1 MTSTQIGGIVA
12 AALVVLWPQI
22 KFAGSWLAVAAA
34 GLMDRQPEGEPE
46 RPATIGPSFT
56 DAVGHLSKVRAR
68 LITTDALG
76 EEQKKAIEVLTLAL
90 VAGSDK

>member
-1 MTSTQIGGIVA
+1 MTNVQIGGIVA
-12 AALVVLWPQI
+12 AVAVMLWPQI
-22 KFAGSWLAVAAA
+22 KFAGSWLAAAAA
-34 GLMDRQPEGEPE
+34 GLMDRE
-46 RPATIGPSFT
+46 PATERHAAAGLNFT
-56 DAVGHLSKVRAR
+56 ASVGYLSKVRAR